1 MTDESDQVA
10 EWLNLTRSAHRLGW
24 SRERLR
30 SLARRRK
37 VETMRGNSGELLIRM
52 TPELAA
58 LATPGLA
65 QEVGRP
71 RPMRL
76 AYGSA
81 READDADQVATL
93 RDRVGQLEG
102 TVVELKDELAEA
114 LAEAE
119 HWRAAAHAAEL
130 ATAQAQGERDV
141 ARAVEG
147 ELRASLA
154 EARRSWLE
162 RVLVTIRG
170 LKGS

>member
-1 MTDESDQVA
+1 VNDNVDQGA
-10 EWLNLTRSAHRLGW
+10 EWLNLTKAAHRLGW

-52 TPELAA
+52 TPELTG
-58 LATPGLA
+58 LVIPGQA

-71 RPMRL
+71 KPMRP
-76 AYGSA
+76 AHGSA
-81 READDADQVATL
+81 WEADDADQVAAL
-93 RDRVGQLEG
+93 RDRVGQLEE
-102 TVVELKDELAEA
+102 TVAELKDELAEA
-114 LAEAE
+114 QVAVA
-119 HWRAAAHAAEL
+119 R
-130 ATAQAQGERDV
+130 AQGERDV

-162 RVLVTIRG
+162 RLLATIRR
-170 LKGS
+170 